1 MSAWVPKWKQ
11 KGIQPTAAPV
21 KPGVKF
27 IGNATGSSNVA
38 ENNGTR
44 LSPKR
49 NGKPAKKTLKATKR
63 MSPNAAP
70 PAKPTAIFQELPAK
84 FQTMLKSFYSTKPK
98 SPKKKT
104 RRALAVTRRRRSS
117 RRQKKPTRR
126 RHTRGKK

>member
-1 MSAWVPKWKQ
+1 MSAWVPKWK
-11 KGIQPTAAPV
+11 KTGVMPVAAPV

-27 IGNATGSSNVA
+27 IGNATGNTNVA
-38 ENNGTR
+38 PNTNVR
-44 LSPKR
+44 YSPKR
-49 NGKPAKKTLKATKR
+49 NAKPAKKTLKATKH

-98 SPKKKT
+98 SPKK
-104 RRALAVTRRRRSS
+104 TRRRRSS
-117 RRQKKPTRR
+117 GKKKPTRR

>member
-1 MSAWVPKWKQ
+1 MSAWVPKWK
-11 KGIQPTAAPV
+11 KTGIMPAAAPV

-27 IGNATGSSNVA
+27 IGNATGNTNVA
-38 ENNGTR
+38 ENKGTR
-44 LSPKR
+44 YSPKR
-49 NGKPAKKTLKATKR
+49 NAVPAKKTMKATKHV
-63 MSPNAAP
+63 SPNAAP

-104 RRALAVTRRRRSS
+104 RRSS
-117 RRQKKPTRR
+117 RRSGKPTRR